1 MSIELQS
8 IITEIKNEIKVNSNG
23 QAFISKRG
31 LARLLGISDANFN
44 AQQMSKKL
52 AKTLTKYGF
61 DVAEMNNGVPDLAI
75 PYIAYYYA
83 NEAKE
88 KSNLAGQ
95 VLLAFSAIGA
105 RTWFQQ
111 IIGYEEPKKEI
122 TKDTA
127 SRLEELKILAKSTE
141 ELIKLY
147 EYSSDKP
154 GLSNIFDYAR
164 MSEEQAKLNGLV
176 HIDEILDRLGKEV
189 TVDEKRIIGMFA
201 ATQYRNLTGKKPYV
215 VQKRYIQENGR
226 KQYPLISAYP
236 ADFVPVIENAIKFGL
251 VSTQA

>member
-1 MSIELQS
+1 MSVELQP
-8 IITEIKNEIKVNSNG
+8 IVTEIKNEIKVNSNG

-31 LARLLGISDANFN
+31 LARLLGIDDTNFN
-44 AQQMSKKL
+44 AGKMSKKL
-52 AKTLTKYGF
+52 TEILTRHGF
-61 DVAEMNNGVPDLAI
+61 DVLGMGVNGVPDLAI

-83 NEAKE
+83 NEVKK

-111 IIGYEEPKKEI
+111 IIGYQEPKKEI
-122 TKDTA
+122 TKDTV

-141 ELIKLY
+141 ELIKIY

-176 HIDEILDRLGKEV
+176 HLDEILDRLGKEV
-189 TVDEKRIIGMFA
+189 TTDEKRIIGMFA
-201 ATQYRNLTGKKPYV
+201 ATQYRNLTGKKPCL

-236 ADFVPVIENAIKFGL
+236 EDFVPVIENAIKFG
-251 VSTQA
+251 